1 VDYAQSNRIFL
12 CWNGVIKNPITAL
25 ALLLAGALAVPAYQ
39 DNKSASENVK
49 DAGKNATAA
58 TKKGATKATH
68 ETKKGATK
76 STHEIKKGANKVKDK
91 AEGTSPNL

>member
-1 VDYAQSNRIFL
+1 MKIS
-12 CWNGVIKNPITAL
+12 ITAL

-39 DNKSASENVK
+39 DNKSASENAK

-58 TKKGATKATH
+58 TKKGATKGTH

-76 STHEIKKGANKVKDK
+76 STHAVKKGANKVKDK
-91 AEGTSPNL
+91 TVGTDN